1 MVRVVII
8 FDRTIVLNKIRSI
21 QLLLKNL
28 VDNSMKKL
36 SLIKLGLIWLFMN
49 NYILYRVLLRAPIAL
64 NLHKSFEPFRL
75 IKLYIF
81 YIILNIILIIIF
93 DS

>member
-8 FDRTIVLNKIRSI
+8 VDRTIVLNKIRSI

-36 SLIKLGLIWLFMN
+36 RLIKLGLI
-49 NYILYRVLLRAPIAL
+49 
-64 NLHKSFEPFRL
+64 
-75 IKLYIF
+75 
-81 YIILNIILIIIF
+81 
-93 DS
+93 